1 MRRVPG
7 PAGPP
12 PTPRGGVRRCLAPWP
27 AGPARTCRADTGL
40 PADTVPAG
48 AGAETAAA
56 ALPGPPDP
64 DRAAVGKA
72 VEEGPQPRLAGAE
85 DRQFH
90 PGLRVQGRVV
100 AVAGP
105 EGHIAPGE
113 QRVNDLVLSA
123 SLAAGPTPPRRVIV
137 IWPPNTWQ
145 KGDGP
150 LGATGEEQIGTG
162 RNGHSGTLSGRLPA
176 RPGLSQGAC
185 LCWRIRFTARAATIG
200 AASLH
205 RRETLAVK
213 AASGAQNA

>member
-12 PTPRGGVRRCLAPWP
+12 HP
-27 AGPARTCRADTGL
+27 AGRCSPLHGAVAGRARTHLPSRCRPASRYRTGRCWRRS
-40 PADTVPAG
+40 
-48 AGAETAAA
+48 AAPEP
-56 ALPGPPDP
+56 PGPPDP

-145 KGDGP
+145 K
-150 LGATGEEQIGTG
+150 AMA
-162 RNGHSGTLSGRLPA
+162 RSVLPGKN
-176 RPGLSQGAC
+176 R
-185 LCWRIRFTARAATIG
+185 
-200 AASLH
+200 
-205 RRETLAVK
+205 
-213 AASGAQNA
+213 